1 LDYTGRGLLEIVP
14 KGNDV
19 MGQAKLR
26 GDYELRKAQAIERK
40 KLEDISKTAKKEY
53 EAKLRA
59 QYLAENPVVYS
70 AVKRRNRDIERARLM
85 LSATMGIA
93 LASM

>member
-1 LDYTGRGLLEIVP
+1 M
-14 KGNDV
+14 

-26 GDYELRKAQAIERK
+26 GDYELRKSQAIERN
-40 KLEDISKTAKKEY
+40 KLEAISKTAKREY
-53 EAKLRA
+53 EAMLRA
-59 QYLAENPVVYS
+59 KYLAENPVVYE
-70 AVKRRNRDIERARLM
+70 ATKRRNRDINRARLM